1 MDGMSAKQGA
11 AADVE
16 ATPEALLALVGQAAQ
31 IAERKTRAIEAIT
44 QQTRI
49 LALNATIEAARAGE
63 AGRGF
68 AVVAGEVKSV
78 AGEVARLA
86 GEMDGEMRG
95 AFGRLNDLVERMA
108 GGMRGQRLVDLALNA
123 VEIMDRNLYE
133 RTCDVRWWAT
143 DPAVV
148 EALERPGEAS
158 AAQAAKRVGVI
169 LSAYTV
175 YLDIW
180 VCDAEGR
187 VVANGRPGRYPG
199 VRGLHAGGEAW
210 FRDALSSPSAD
221 DFATADIARC
231 AALHD
236 VPVATYAAA
245 IRAGG
250 DPSGQPLGVLGI
262 HFDWGPQAAAVV
274 GGVRLS
280 PEERAR
286 SRVMLVDANGR
297 VIAACDGEG
306 LLTEHV
312 ALPKGGALSGFV
324 VEASGDSLAYHRTP
338 GYETYRGLG
347 WSGVIRQHPAGR
359 AAPAATR
366 GVTG

>member
-1 MDGMSAKQGA
+1 MDWFSAKQSAGA
-11 AADVE
+11 EAE

-31 IAERKTRAIEAIT
+31 IAARKTRAIEAIT

-95 AFGRLNDLVERMA
+95 AFGRLHDLVERMA

-143 DPAVV
+143 DAAVV
-148 EALERPGEAS
+148 DVLEQPGEAS
-158 AAQAAKRVGVI
+158 IAQATRRLGVI

-180 VCDAEGR
+180 ICDTQGR
-187 VVANGRPGRYPG
+187 VVANGRPDRYPG
-199 VRGLHAGGEAW
+199 VRGAHVSGETW
-210 FRDALSSPSAD
+210 FREALASPAADAFS
-221 DFATADIARC
+221 TADIARST
-231 AALHD
+231 ALNGA
-236 VPVATYAAA
+236 PVASYAAA

-250 DPSGQPLGVLGI
+250 EPSGRPIGVLGI

-274 GGVRLS
+274 SGVRLS
-280 PEERAR
+280 AEERAR
-286 SRVMLVDANGR
+286 SRVMLVDATGR

-324 VEASGDSLAYHRTP
+324 TEADGSSLAYHRTP

-347 WSGVIRQHPAGR
+347 WSGVIRQQPASGR
-359 AAPAATR
+359 GAA
-366 GVTG
+366 